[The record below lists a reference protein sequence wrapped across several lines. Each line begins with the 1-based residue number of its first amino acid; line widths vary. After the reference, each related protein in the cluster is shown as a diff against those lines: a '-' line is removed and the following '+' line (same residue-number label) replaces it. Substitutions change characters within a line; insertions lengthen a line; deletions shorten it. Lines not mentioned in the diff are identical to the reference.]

1 MHQPVKKYQE
11 REHRVSYSVLK
22 KLPPIE
28 KILEAMPLS
37 EAARQRIE
45 KDRQEVKN
53 ILKGDDNRL
62 LIIVGPC
69 SAWPKEA
76 VFDYAERLA
85 KLDKKV
91 SSALKLVMRCYI
103 QKPRTTKGWT
113 GPVNQPDPLAP
124 PDIEA
129 GVKYTREMMVRVVEM
144 GLPIA
149 DEALFT
155 HNAKGFIELL
165 SWVAIGARSAEDQ
178 EHRIFA
184 SSLDCAVGMKN
195 PTHGSL
201 AIGVNGIVAAQHQHV
216 AVFDGYEVQTHGN
229 PYAHLVLRG
238 GDGVPNYSVSHLEE
252 VKRCMESHDI
262 QNPAIVIDVSHD
274 NCLINGKKDTGR
286 QPDITRDILD
296 SIKDRPDLRKLV
308 KGFMIES
315 FIKEGR
321 QNVVEG
327 KPHDIDLGGLSITD
341 PCLSWERTEEMLL
354 QLAHRVQLN

>member
-1 MHQPVKKYQE
+1 M
-11 REHRVSYSVLK
+11 SYTVIK

-28 KILEAMPLS
+28 GILKAFPLS
-37 EAARQRIE
+37 EAGQQRVAR
-45 KDRQEVKN
+45 DRQEVKN
-53 ILKGDDNRL
+53 ILSGQDGRL

-76 VFDYAERLA
+76 VMEYAARLA
-85 KLDKKV
+85 ALNKKV
-91 SSALKLVMRCYI
+91 TPALKLVMRCYI

-129 GVKYTREMMVRVVEM
+129 GIKYAREMMVRVIEM

-184 SSLDCAVGMKN
+184 SALDCAVGLKN
-195 PTHGSL
+195 PTHGTLSV
-201 AIGVNGIVAAQHQHV
+201 GVNSIIAAQHQHV
-216 AVFDGYEVQTHGN
+216 AVFDGDEVQTHGN

-238 GDGVPNYSVSHLEE
+238 GDNAPNYSVTHLEE
-252 VKRCMESHDI
+252 VRRRMEMNDI
-262 QNPAIVIDVSHD
+262 KNPAVIVDVSHD
-274 NCLINGKKDTGR
+274 NCLINGRKDTSR
-286 QPDITRDILD
+286 QPDIISDILE
-296 SIKDRPDLRKLV
+296 SLESRPELRKLV

-315 FIKEGR
+315 FLKEGNQKVDEKNPAALDR
-321 QNVVEG
+321 
-327 KPHDIDLGGLSITD
+327 GGLSITD
-341 PCLSWERTEEMLL
+341 ACLGWERTEEILL
-354 QLAHRVQLN
+354 QLAERHKEAVHA